1 MLKVILMWLCFVPIP
16 FINGIL
22 REAWYKKKVG
32 ELWANFIG
40 VKFLSL
46 SFLAYTYLFFAKNLD
61 GLSFGKMLMFGFI
74 WLVMTIAF
82 EFGIGLVT
90 GKDLK
95 YMLADY
101 NVFKGRLWPIFLLIV
116 LFSLPILN
124 LFVKF
129 FNF

>member
-1 MLKVILMWLCFVPIP
+1 MIKVILMWLCFIPIP

-22 REAWYKKKVG
+22 RETWYKKKVG

-46 SFLAYTYLFFAKNLD
+46 SFLVYTYLFFAKNVNS
-61 GLSFGKMLMFGFI
+61 LSFGRMIWFGFI
-74 WLVMTIAF
+74 WLLMTIAF

-95 YMLADY
+95 YMLVDY
-101 NVFKGRLWPIFLLIV
+101 NIFKGRLWPLFLLVV
-116 LFSLPILN
+116 LFSLPILKLLIN
-124 LFVKF
+124 F
-129 FNF
+129 F

>member
-1 MLKVILMWLCFVPIP
+1 MIKVILMWLCFIPIP

-22 REAWYKKKVG
+22 REAWYKKRVG

-46 SFLAYTYLFFAKNLD
+46 SFLLYAYLFFAKNLD
-61 GLSFGKMLMFGFI
+61 SLSFWQMMKIGSI
-74 WLVMTIAF
+74 WLTMTVVF
-82 EFGIGLVT
+82 EFGMGLVT
-90 GKDLK
+90 GKNLK

-101 NVFKGRLWPIFLLIV
+101 NIFKGRLWPVFLIMV
-116 LFSLPILN
+116 LFSLPVLQLLI
-124 LFVKF
+124 KI